1 MLIFPAIDLL
11 DGQAVRLAQG
21 DFQRVTAFGPDPV
34 SIAHRYAD
42 AGAPWLH
49 VVDLDG
55 ARNGAWQNLELIAS
69 IAGSVPIP
77 IQAGGGARD
86 WNQISAA
93 FDRGIARVIVGTAAV
108 ESADRVAEWAA
119 QLRKRLIV
127 SLDVRDGR
135 PLARGWTREPDVA
148 LLPLAE
154 KLKAAGVARVIHTDI
169 RRDGMLAGID
179 LSSLRALLDLGI
191 SVIVAG
197 GVASYADIEELRDA
211 GAEGV
216 IIGRAFLEGQ
226 LDVVE
231 AIRVASSA

>member
-11 DGQAVRLAQG
+11 DGHAVRLAQG
-21 DFQRVTAFGPDPV
+21 NFLRVTAFGPDPV
-34 SIAHRYAD
+34 SLAHRYAD

-55 ARNGAWQNLELIAS
+55 ARTGAWQNLELIAS

-77 IQAGGGARD
+77 VQAGGGARD
-86 WNQISAA
+86 WNQISEA

-108 ESADRVAEWAA
+108 ESTNRVADWAA
-119 QLRKRLIV
+119 QLGERLIV
-127 SLDVRDGR
+127 SLDLRDGR
-135 PLARGWTREPDVA
+135 LLARGWTSESGLA

-154 KLKAAGVARVIHTDI
+154 KLKAAGVARVIHTDT

-191 SVIVAG
+191 PVIVAG
-197 GVASYADIEELRDA
+197 GVTSYADIEELRDA

-231 AIRVASSA
+231 AIRVASPA